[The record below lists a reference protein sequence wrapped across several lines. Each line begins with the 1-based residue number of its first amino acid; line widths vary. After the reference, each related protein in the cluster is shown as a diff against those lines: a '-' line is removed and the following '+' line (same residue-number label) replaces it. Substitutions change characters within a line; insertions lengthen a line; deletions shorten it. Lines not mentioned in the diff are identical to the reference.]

1 MTKLGFVLSAA
12 LVLGS
17 AAAYAFAGDRDFDGL
32 VSGIAQSYDLRATK
46 IPMMSMVSLCARVAT
61 HGGVKGL
68 RVVEFDNIKISPGLP
83 DLTSLVHR
91 SLGPEWEPFVQ
102 ERDRR
107 GESQSV
113 IFVRPAGE
121 AMRMVIADYDHGEL
135 DLIRMELSGNALAR
149 WMKNPQAE
157 AHRGGGRVP
166 GSQP

>member
-1 MTKLGFVLSAA
+1 MTKPGFALSAA
-12 LVLGS
+12 LLLGS
-17 AAAYAFAGDRDFDGL
+17 AATYTFAADRGFDGL
-32 VSGIAQSYDLRATK
+32 VSGIEQSYDAHATRVP
-46 IPMMSMVSLCARVAT
+46 IMSLASLCARVAT

-102 ERDRR
+102 ERDRQ

-135 DLIRMELSGNALAR
+135 DVIRMELSGDALAR
-149 WMKNPQAE
+149 WLKNPQSE
-157 AHRGGGRVP
+157 AHR
-166 GSQP
+166 

>member
-135 DLIRMELSGNALAR
+135 DVIRMELSGDALAR
-149 WMKNPQAE
+149 WLKNPQSE
-157 AHRGGGRVP
+157 AHR
-166 GSQP
+166 

>member
-68 RVVEFDNIKISPGLP
+68 RVVEFDKLEIGPGLP
-83 DLTSLVHR
+83 GLTSLVHG
-91 SLGPEWEPFVQ
+91 SLGSEWEPFVQ
-102 ERDRR
+102 ERDRQ

-135 DLIRMELSGNALAR
+135 DVIRMELSGDALAR
-149 WMKNPQAE
+149 WLKNPQSE
-157 AHRGGGRVP
+157 AHR
-166 GSQP
+166 

>member
-1 MTKLGFVLSAA
+1 MTKLGFALSAA

-17 AAAYAFAGDRDFDGL
+17 AAAYAFTGDRDFDGL
-32 VSGIAQSYDLRATK
+32 VSGIAQSYDLHATK

-68 RVVEFDNIKISPGLP
+68 RVVEFGNIKISPGLP
-83 DLTSLVHR
+83 DLTALVHT
-91 SLGPEWEPFVQ
+91 SLGSEWEPFVQ

-135 DLIRMELSGNALAR
+135 DVIRIELSGDALAR

-157 AHRGGGRVP
+157 AHPGSGRAP

>member
-102 ERDRR
+102 ERDRQ

-135 DLIRMELSGNALAR
+135 DVIRMELSGDALAR

-157 AHRGGGRVP
+157 AHR
-166 GSQP
+166 

>member
-32 VSGIAQSYDLRATK
+32 VSGIAQSYDLHATK

-102 ERDRR
+102 ERDRQ

-135 DLIRMELSGNALAR
+135 DVIRMELSGDALAR
-149 WMKNPQAE
+149 WLKNPQSE
-157 AHRGGGRVP
+157 AHR
-166 GSQP
+166 

>member
-102 ERDRR
+102 ERDRQ

-135 DLIRMELSGNALAR
+135 DVIRMELSGDALAR
-149 WMKNPQAE
+149 WLKNPQSE
-157 AHRGGGRVP
+157 AHR
-166 GSQP
+166 

>member
-32 VSGIAQSYDLRATK
+32 VSGIAQSYDLHATK

-102 ERDRR
+102 ERDRQ

-135 DLIRMELSGNALAR
+135 DVIRMELSGDALAR
-149 WMKNPQAE
+149 RLKNPQSE
-157 AHRGGGRVP
+157 AHR
-166 GSQP
+166 

>member
-1 MTKLGFVLSAA
+1 MTKLGFVLSTA

-102 ERDRR
+102 ERDRQ

-135 DLIRMELSGNALAR
+135 DVIRMELSGDALAR
-149 WMKNPQAE
+149 WLKNPQSE
-157 AHRGGGRVP
+157 AHR
-166 GSQP
+166 